1 MKSSFEIYLN
11 ESIWFYW
18 NIWYLQE
25 SKKEKNYRTSLFG
38 FRRYIYITLVQSSN
52 MVRKYL
58 KSLVDTNG
66 KWALVS
72 KCIRRDVFLRLLREW
87 NARKNLFCQMINL
100 SMYQSLS
107 FLFGMERSSKRN
119 WILEK
124 KCGEVHNSKE
134 SLNLTGWCC
143 I

>member
-1 MKSSFEIYLN
+1 
-11 ESIWFYW
+11 
-18 NIWYLQE
+18 
-25 SKKEKNYRTSLFG
+25 
-38 FRRYIYITLVQSSN
+38 

-58 KSLVDTNG
+58 KSSVDTNG

-72 KCIRRDVFLRLLREW
+72 KCIRRDGFLRLLREW
-87 NARKNLFCQMINL
+87 NARKFLFCQMINL

-107 FLFGMERSSKRN
+107 FLFGMERSLKRN

-124 KCGEVHNSKE
+124 KCGEAHNAKE

-143 I
+143 IWGNWLAVIIGGPTNIAWFEDYPSQSLRLEYTHGLCKRKKRKLIEDA